1 VQRSR
6 ERSAIVADADR
17 LRALLTGLR
26 AEAGADQRVVVP
38 ATVLEKVAGIEN
50 AQIARERTAAV
61 LTSVRTVDRGYGLL
75 ISREVAEQK
84 AALAPD
90 DRLAVEELID
100 RALAEPHSTSTI
112 ADRAHGIV
120 RVKTPNGTAEID
132 YHIDDSARRV
142 QVVALRF
149 DVGSRGAH

>member
-1 VQRSR
+1 
-6 ERSAIVADADR
+6 

-120 RVKTPNGTAEID
+120 RVKNPNGTAEID